1 MQSVVSV
8 SFRYVSV
15 CLQVCAEQQCED
27 EVFPLSVNYVD
38 RVLSVL
44 PVRRS
49 QLQLLAA
56 VCMFVASKFK
66 DTQPLS
72 THCLVVYTDCSITA
86 ADLLVRRLSHTVLV
100 LTSGH
105 GTDGDRPHRGGV
117 VVSAA
122 ARGGFRHV
130 QHVRPNRGPTK
141 GQILNFFYNMV
152 TSQKYRNND

>member
-86 ADLLVRRLSHTVLV
+86 ADLHVRRLSHTVLV

-105 GTDGDRPHRGGV
+105 GTDGDRPHRGV

-141 GQILNFFYNMV
+141 GQRIFF
-152 TSQKYRNND
+152 